1 MEFFVIKNIII
12 DSHPLLFRVNTELQ
26 PTHQREISATI
37 QKCHLV
43 VKYMNCSSVGPLGK

>member
-12 DSHPLLFRVNTELQ
+12 DSHPLLLSVNTELQ
-26 PTHQREISATI
+26 PTQREISATI